1 VSRWPLRV
9 RLTLAFALVMS
20 VVLTVTGLFVFSIF
34 RGDLNGS
41 IDRSLTA
48 RSGEVTDLVR
58 HVDDGLLVALRKVS
72 GGSDRDFAQI
82 VAPDG
87 SIVAATPQVAHERLL
102 AGPVLS
108 RAARKTLVFQH
119 PEVPRL
125 DGTLRLRT
133 APVNTARGRMIVAV
147 GTALGERDDS
157 LRTLGWLL
165 AAGGFV
171 ALLLASL
178 AGYGVASGALRPV
191 EAMRRRAAEIAP
203 GSGPG
208 GRLPVPGSGDE
219 VARLGTTLNEML
231 ARLEAAF
238 ERERT
243 FAADASHELRMPLG
257 ILKTELELALRRGRS
272 PEELRAAI
280 ASAAEETDR
289 LVQLAEDLLVIAR
302 LDDGKVPLRTADL
315 DAADLLE
322 HVAARFGVDA
332 ESTGPIPL
340 RGDSVRLEQAL
351 GNIADNARRHGGGAV
366 RLSAL
371 RRDHA
376 VELHVVDDGPG
387 FDPEFIEHAF
397 ERFARAD
404 GARSRGGSGLGL
416 AIVAAIAT
424 SHGGVARAANR
435 PGGGADVWI
444 ELPTVGAAPRDP
456 AAPALVA

>member
-1 VSRWPLRV
+1 
-9 RLTLAFALVMS
+9 M
-20 VVLTVTGLFVFSIF
+20 
-34 RGDLNGS
+34 
-41 IDRSLTA
+41 
-48 RSGEVTDLVR
+48 
-58 HVDDGLLVALRKVS
+58 
-72 GGSDRDFAQI
+72 
-82 VAPDG
+82 
-87 SIVAATPQVAHERLL
+87 
-102 AGPVLS
+102 
-108 RAARKTLVFQH
+108 TLVFEQ
-119 PEVPRL
+119 PEVAGL
-125 DGTLRLRT
+125 DGRLRLRT
-133 APVNTARGRMIVAV
+133 APVDTARGRLIVAV

-165 AAGGFV
+165 GAGGFV

-203 GSGPG
+203 GSGG
-208 GRLPVPGSGDE
+208 GDRLPVPASGDE

-231 ARLEAAF
+231 GRLESAF

-257 ILKTELELALRRGRS
+257 ILKTELELALKSGRT

-280 ASAAEETDR
+280 GSAAEETDR

-302 LDDGKVPLRTADL
+302 LDDGKLALRTVDL

-322 HVAARFGVDA
+322 HVAARFSVEADSA
-332 ESTGPIPL
+332 GPIPL
-340 RGDSVRLEQAL
+340 RGDGVRLEQAL
-351 GNIADNARRHGGGAV
+351 GNMADNALRHGGGAV
-366 RLSAL
+366 RLSAVS
-371 RRDHA
+371 RDHV
-376 VELHVVDDGPG
+376 VELHVIDEGPG
-387 FDPEFIEHAF
+387 FDREFIAHAF

-416 AIVAAIAT
+416 AIVAAIAA

-444 ELPTVGAAPRDP
+444 ELPAVGAAPSDP

>member
-1 VSRWPLRV
+1 
-9 RLTLAFALVMS
+9 
-20 VVLTVTGLFVFSIF
+20 
-34 RGDLNGS
+34 
-41 IDRSLTA
+41 
-48 RSGEVTDLVR
+48 
-58 HVDDGLLVALRKVS
+58 
-72 GGSDRDFAQI
+72 
-82 VAPDG
+82 
-87 SIVAATPQVAHERLL
+87 
-102 AGPVLS
+102 
-108 RAARKTLVFQH
+108 
-119 PEVPRL
+119 
-125 DGTLRLRT
+125 
-133 APVNTARGRMIVAV
+133 MIVAV

-165 AAGGFV
+165 GAGGFV

-203 GSGPG
+203 GSVAGD
-208 GRLPVPGSGDE
+208 RLPVPASGDE

-231 ARLEAAF
+231 DRLEAAF

-257 ILKTELELALRRGRS
+257 ILKTELELALKSGRT

-302 LDDGKVPLRTADL
+302 LDDGKLALRTADL
-315 DAADLLE
+315 DAGDLLE
-322 HVAARFGVDA
+322 HVAARFGVEA
-332 ESTGPIPL
+332 ESTGPIAL
-340 RGDSVRLEQAL
+340 RGDGVRLEQAL
-351 GNIADNARRHGGGAV
+351 GNIADNALRHGGGAV
-366 RLSAL
+366 RLSAVS
-371 RRDHA
+371 RDHT
-376 VELHVVDDGPG
+376 VELHVIDEGPG
-387 FDPEFIEHAF
+387 FGPEFIEHAF

-416 AIVAAIAT
+416 AIVAAIAA